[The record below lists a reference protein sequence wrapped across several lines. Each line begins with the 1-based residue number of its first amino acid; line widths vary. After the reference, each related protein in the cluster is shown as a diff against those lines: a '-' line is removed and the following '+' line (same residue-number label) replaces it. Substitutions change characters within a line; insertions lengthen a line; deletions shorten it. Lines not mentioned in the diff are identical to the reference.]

1 MGNYKL
7 TLEQKKHAV
16 ELAAKGENPLEYLK
30 NCGAKNPSAA
40 WVYIK
45 KTLAEKDPATLEK
58 ITGQKNEA
66 EDQLS
71 GPDWVPMQV
80 PKPGEKSIVAM
91 TKEEHEKTHRLE
103 EKGISEL
110 VKAGIKPEGTTEYTL
125 TVEQLKAIGI
135 TGRPAGE
142 ITAHV
147 DTSETEDLTIMQV
160 GCKGYI
166 FTNLPGGGLLIEKPE
181 RGQALTVEKDEVMN
195 LVGGL
200 AEV

>member
-1 MGNYKL
+1 MGNNKL

-16 ELAAKGENPLEYLK
+16 ELAVKGENPLEYLK
-30 NCGAKNPSAA
+30 KCGAKNPSAA

-71 GPDWVPMQV
+71 GPDWVPV
-80 PKPGEKSIVAM
+80 RVKKEK
-91 TKEEHEKTHRLE
+91 KEIKTAE
-103 EKGISEL
+103 AL
-110 VKAGIKPEGTTEYTL
+110 VEAGIKPEGTTEYTL
-125 TVEQLKAIGI
+125 TAEQLKAIGI

-147 DTSETEDLTIMQV
+147 DTSEMEDLTIMQV

-181 RGQALTVEKDEVMN
+181 RSQALTVEKDEVMD
-195 LVGGL
+195 LVDVLPRVIRTFKGVEFG
-200 AEV
+200 